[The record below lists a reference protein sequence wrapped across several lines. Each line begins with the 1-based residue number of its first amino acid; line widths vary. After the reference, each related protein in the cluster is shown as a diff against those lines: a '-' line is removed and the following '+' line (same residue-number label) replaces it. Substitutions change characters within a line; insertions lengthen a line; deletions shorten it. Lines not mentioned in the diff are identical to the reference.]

1 LTCADPRTSVPLYF
15 TELPNN
21 NDFYTTSITAVTTRV
36 STQGYVFQGV
46 VAHVF
51 VAQELSTV
59 PLFHLTRIV
68 DFALAVDDLYTVS
81 TADRDSVV
89 ASGFYKF
96 VDIAGYIYP
105 SQICG
110 SGPFYRLWQAG
121 AVRHFYTTWRRGT
134 RCWPLAR
141 GQTKGLRV
149 MFWRTT
155 GGVPRAE
162 ESREECRRGLCARHI
177 VLAIVRIHDSVKSN
191 TFMRST

>member
-21 NDFYTTSITAVTTRV
+21 NDFYTTSITAITTRV

-89 ASGFYKF
+89 ASGFYTF
-96 VDIAGYIYP
+96 VDIASYVYP

-110 SGPFYRLWQAG
+110 SVPFYRLWQAS
-121 AVRHFYTTWRRGT
+121 AVRHFYTTSLEKRDAM
-134 RCWPLAR
+134 LA
-141 GQTKGLRV
+141 
-149 MFWRTT
+149 T
-155 GGVPRAE
+155 GSWADEGIEGYVLE
-162 ESREECRRGLCARHI
+162 DNGGCA
-177 VLAIVRIHDSVKSN
+177 
-191 TFMRST
+191 